1 MDVIGTVDKSRESST
16 FLYFKKL
23 QKAAGKSIFQGP
35 EKNLVPKLD
44 PYQQF
49 SVKITLNILA
59 SGTVFFDTTA
69 WTIFRCFDLEFYRY
83 VNYNYLLNN
92 DKLHQNQK

>member
-16 FLYFKKL
+16 FLHFKKL
-23 QKAAGKSIFQGP
+23 LKAAEKSILQGP

-49 SVKITLNILA
+49 SVVKITLYILA

-69 WTIFRCFDLEFYRY
+69 WTKFRCFDLEFYRY

-92 DKLHQNQK
+92 DKLH

>member
-1 MDVIGTVDKSRESST
+1 MDVIGTVDKSRENST
-16 FLYFKKL
+16 FLHFKKL

-44 PYQQF
+44 P
-49 SVKITLNILA
+49 KITLNILA
-59 SGTVFFDTTA
+59 IGTVFFDTTA

-83 VNYNYLLNN
+83 VNYNYLLR
-92 DKLHQNQK
+92 L